1 MAQGKTPMADYP
13 LSVIVS
19 LYGEGKK
26 RSRRQA
32 QGRRPIPRE
41 VFWDQQ
47 RVTGDTGAALRRPA
61 IKAEETEGQ
70 AACWRLICALRTW
83 ARQAS
88 PKAWNILIES
98 GFFAACHSGCH
109 CTANRKGE
117 MLGA

>member
-1 MAQGKTPMADYP
+1 MADYP
-13 LSVIVS
+13 QSVIVS
-19 LYGEGKK
+19 LDGEGKK

-32 QGRRPIPRE
+32 LSRRPIPRE

-47 RVTGDTGAALRRPA
+47 RVTGETGAALRRPA

-70 AACWRLICALRTW
+70 AACCRLICALRTW